1 MDPVGGEFS
10 FRLLAGNLGG
20 LIFECVAEFLRRYGL
35 KENHLCDFFYFG
47 KNTFIVKILDGTL
60 KEISYGVGTSLSQ
73 PIVIDDGDEEVVD
86 DEDPVG
92 DDEDAEEDEEDDGI
106 MEVSEG
112 EEENGVNRV
121 LHPFDKVIT
130 KSDSKGD
137 QTLSLP
143 MMYVRNHVRPNWQ
156 HVVLQTPEGRTYAC
170 ELKRRNPG
178 EDDTP
183 CNIGKDWNKFVKE
196 NKLKRGDT
204 VHFRPDSVANNM
216 IYVSIIRRKQR

>member
-20 LIFECVAEFLRRYGL
+20 LIFECVAEFVRRYGL

-73 PIVIDDGDEEVVD
+73 PIVIDEGDEEAVD

-137 QTLSLP
+137 QTLVSSKIDEEVYKSSFCSNESFKFNP
-143 MMYVRNHVRPNWQ
+143 IMYFLFFAVTTHDVCS
-156 HVVLQTPEGRTYAC
+156 E
-170 ELKRRNPG
+170 
-178 EDDTP
+178 P
-183 CNIGKDWNKFVKE
+183 C
-196 NKLKRGDT
+196 
-204 VHFRPDSVANNM
+204 
-216 IYVSIIRRKQR
+216 